1 MASDLAVEDRN
12 TSRGVLVAPAVDEYR
27 RNFWCLALDFGFFGL
42 GMAFLGPTTVLPGF
56 LTALG
61 ASSAVIGFIS
71 TLQRAG
77 WLLPQL
83 LAARYLADKP
93 YKKPYIIVPAGISRS
108 MILLLAVFV
117 LVTRARNATLTITL
131 AIFALAIFW
140 IADGL
145 GSMAWFDFLSKSI
158 PANRRGRLTSIGQIL
173 SGVLSFVAGLAVEWV
188 LGDGVQA
195 IPSTMRACSSPHS
208 GCSACP

>member
-12 TSRGVLVAPAVDEYR
+12 IEPRGAGSTPRWMSYR

-93 YKKPYIIVPAGISRS
+93 PTRS
-108 MILLLAVFV
+108 
-117 LVTRARNATLTITL
+117 
-131 AIFALAIFW
+131 
-140 IADGL
+140 
-145 GSMAWFDFLSKSI
+145 
-158 PANRRGRLTSIGQIL
+158 PTS
-173 SGVLSFVAGLAVEWV
+173 
-188 LGDGVQA
+188 
-195 IPSTMRACSSPHS
+195 SSQGH
-208 GCSACP
+208 